1 MSGSLHVA
9 TIAGIRININY
20 TWLIVLVLLTFSLA
34 VGWFPFAAP
43 GLSTGA
49 YYLLGFI
56 AAILLFVSVLLHEFA
71 HSIVARARGL
81 PVSSISLFIFGGV
94 SNIEQEPRSPGVEF
108 QMAIVG
114 PVTSLILGGISWL
127 LAQAVGGAS
136 RPVTAVLLYLAVANV
151 LLGLFNLIPGFPLD
165 GGRVLRSIIWRASGS
180 LRTATHWA
188 ARVGQVVAFLFIIWG
203 IIQVFTGNLVGGI
216 WIGFIGW
223 FLLQAAQSANTQVML
238 EALLRGVTVR
248 DVMRP
253 VAAAVPPDLTLSQM
267 VNGYM
272 LPLGLRAVPVTRDD
286 QLAGLITLADVRHVP
301 RDEWDQ
307 TPVGRVM
314 IPLERLHAVGPTQSL
329 NDMLPLMAHQDVNQ
343 LPVVAADGRLLGMV
357 TREAVVHFLE
367 VRRGLGV
374 NEAERRTNTRLP
386 AAPAS
391 PVPPA
396 PPHATGAPS

>member
-34 VGWFPFAAP
+34 TGWFPFAAP
-43 GLSTGA
+43 GLSAGA

-56 AAILLFVSVLLHEFA
+56 AAILLFVSVLLHELA

-203 IIQVFTGNLVGGI
+203 VIQVFTGNLVGGI

-238 EALLRGVTVR
+238 ESLLRGVTVR

-253 VAAAVPPDLTLSQM
+253 IAAAVPPGLTLSQM
-267 VNGYM
+267 VNSYM
-272 LPLGLRAVPVTRDD
+272 LPLGLRAVPVTHDD
-286 QLAGLITLADVRHVP
+286 QLAGLVTLADVRHVP
-301 RDEWDQ
+301 REEWDQ

-314 IPLERLHAVGPTQSL
+314 IPLERLHAIGPNQSL
-329 NDMLPLMAHQDVNQ
+329 NDVLPLMAHQDVNQ
-343 LPVVAADGRLLGMV
+343 LPVLAADGRLLGMV
-357 TREAVVHFLE
+357 TREAIVHFLE

-374 NEAERRTNTRLP
+374 DEAERRAGARLP
-386 AAPAS
+386 GA
-391 PVPPA
+391 PVPPAA